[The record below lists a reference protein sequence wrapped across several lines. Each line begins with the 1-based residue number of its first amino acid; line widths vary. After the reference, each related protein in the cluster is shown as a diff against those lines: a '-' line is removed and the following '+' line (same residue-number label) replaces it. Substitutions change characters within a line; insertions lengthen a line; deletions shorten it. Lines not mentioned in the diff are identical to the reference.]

1 MRWLAVLAA
10 MCALCPTA
18 RAETQDC
25 KTITDP
31 ALRLTCYDRLNPPVA
46 TYPIPLPKP
55 SASLRGTPAS
65 QEPSQVESNGYVDS
79 LSEEDS
85 IVNARMHGICRGC

>member
-1 MRWLAVLAA
+1 MRWLAMLAA
-10 MCALCPTA
+10 MCVLCPTA

-55 SASLRGTPAS
+55 SVPLRGAPPS
-65 QEPSQVESNGYVDS
+65 QEPAQAEGNGYIDS
-79 LSEEDS
+79 LSAEDA
-85 IVNARMHGICRGC
+85 IVNARMNSICRGC